1 MVDSKENFHGDIWS
15 EEEKLIAVAT
25 RSLHVPATE
34 LGYFIRVVIFPTNF
48 VIPWKFRTVR
58 FNF

>member
-1 MVDSKENFHGDIWS
+1 MVNSKENFLRDIWS
-15 EEEKLIAVAT
+15 DEEKLIAVAT

-48 VIPWKFRTVR
+48 VIPWKF
-58 FNF
+58 